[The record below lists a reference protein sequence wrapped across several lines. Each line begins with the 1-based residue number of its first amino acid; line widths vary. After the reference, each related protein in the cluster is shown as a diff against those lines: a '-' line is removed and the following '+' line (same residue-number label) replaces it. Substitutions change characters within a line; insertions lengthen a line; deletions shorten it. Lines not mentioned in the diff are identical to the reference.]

1 MNASRHAERF
11 KSKTNGEKMDGGH
24 KVRST
29 IWSVSLFLAV
39 ASFIVEIINIVRCS
53 LLDSL

>member
-1 MNASRHAERF
+1 MLGRTFQIKR
-11 KSKTNGEKMDGGH
+11 NGEKMDGGH
-24 KVRST
+24 KVRPT
-29 IWSVSLFLAV
+29 LWSVSLFLAV